1 MFFVDGLYRLFG
13 LLCFAFGFLVLGVL
27 HVTGH
32 EFPSSFGS
40 GDTAIITLVLF
51 VCAAG
56 YVTAMALTYISLYE
70 FSIARISLAKEEAEA
85 ASKSKSEFLATMSHE
100 LRTPLNAIIG
110 FSQLIRTE
118 AMGPIGDRS
127 YIDYGKDI
135 EDSGVHLLQIINDIL
150 NITKI
155 EAGKL
160 DLEPDDIDY
169 AELTRQA
176 AAMLRGNIADKQIN
190 FRNHLP
196 DNELIIRGDHQLLR
210 QVMVNLISNAVK
222 YTPEGGDIS
231 ITADTSDIAAIEIS
245 VVDNGIGIA
254 EEDISRIMEPFEQV
268 ESSLA
273 RVNGGIGLGLPLTK
287 KMIEAHGGRLEL
299 ISSLGAGTTA
309 KVWLPVDPIL
319 RGTASAAKRKLYE
332 IERTAA

>member
-1 MFFVDGLYRLFG
+1 
-13 LLCFAFGFLVLGVL
+13 VL
-27 HVTGH
+27 HFAGH

-40 GDTAIITLVLF
+40 GDTGIITLVLF

-110 FSQLIRTE
+110 FSQLINTE
-118 AMGPIGDRS
+118 AMGPVGVQT
-127 YIDYGKDI
+127 YIEYGKDI

-160 DLEPDDIDY
+160 DINSSDIDF
-169 AELTRQA
+169 AELTKQA
-176 AAMLRGNIADKQIN
+176 FGMLRRNIEDKQIG
-190 FRNHLP
+190 FRNELP
-196 DNELIIRGDHQLLR
+196 DEALIVRGDHQMLR

-222 YTPEGGDIS
+222 YTEDGGVIS
-231 ITADTSDIAAIEIS
+231 IIAETNDDASVEIS
-245 VVDNGIGIA
+245 VIDNGIGIA
-254 EEDISRIMEPFEQV
+254 DGDIPRIMEPFEQV
-268 ESSLA
+268 EKSHA
-273 RVNGGIGLGLPLTK
+273 RVNGGIGLGLPLAK

-299 ISSLGAGTTA
+299 ISSLGVGTTA
-309 KVWLPVDPIL
+309 KVWFPMELIL
-319 RGTASAAKRKLYE
+319 ADTLTTLNAKPYN